1 MQGIEITDMLLIL
14 DNLHF
19 NKRYMNTFL
28 DGLQWRYAT
37 KRMTGEKISD
47 ESLAVILEAIRLA
60 PTSLGLQPFFI
71 FVISNRELKEKIS
84 PLAYNQP
91 QITESSHLLVF
102 AAKKD
107 ISPEF
112 IDEYMKNIAETRNT
126 TVDSLAGFR
135 SMIDGFVSGNSAQIE
150 SWSGKQAY
158 IALGFALAAA
168 ALEKVD
174 ATPMEGFSPD
184 GVDEV
189 LGLKEKGLRS
199 VCLLALGKRNEQEDS
214 LVHAAKV
221 RRSEKDLFTFLA

>member
-1 MQGIEITDMLLIL
+1 MQGIGITVVPLIFRQFT
-14 DNLHF
+14 F
-19 NKRYMNTFL
+19 NTIMNIFL
-28 DGLQWRYAT
+28 DALRWRYAT
-37 KRMTGEKISD
+37 KRMTGEIISD
-47 ESLAVILEAIRLA
+47 ESLKTILEAIRLT
-60 PTSLGLQPFFI
+60 PTSLGLQPFSV
-71 FVISNRELKEKIS
+71 FVISRGELKEKLA
-84 PLAYNQP
+84 PVAYNQP

-112 IDEYMKNIAETRNT
+112 IEEYLKNVAETRNT
-126 TVDSLAGFR
+126 TIDSLAGFR
-135 SMIDGFVSGNSAQIE
+135 SMIEGFVLGNSSNIE
-150 SWSGKQAY
+150 GWTAKQAY
-158 IALGFALAAA
+158 IALGFALSAA

-189 LGLKEKGLRS
+189 LGLEEKGLRS

-214 LVHAAKV
+214 LVHAVKV

>member
-1 MQGIEITDMLLIL
+1 
-14 DNLHF
+14 
-19 NKRYMNTFL
+19 MNTFL
-28 DGLQWRYAT
+28 DALRWRYAT
-37 KRMTGEKISD
+37 KRMTGETISD
-47 ESLAVILEAIRLA
+47 ESLKTILEAIRLA
-60 PTSLGLQPFFI
+60 PTSLGLQPFSV
-71 FVISNRELKEKIS
+71 FVVSHKELKERLA
-84 PLAYNQP
+84 PAAYNQP

-112 IDEYMKNIAETRNT
+112 IEEYLKNVAETRNT

-135 SMIDGFVSGNSAQIE
+135 SMIEGYVSGNSAHIE
-150 SWSGKQAY
+150 AWAGKQAY

-184 GVDEV
+184 AVDEV
-189 LGLKEKGLRS
+189 LSLQEKGLRS

-214 LVHAAKV
+214 LAHAAKV